1 MGIYMR
7 PDGSF
12 EVRAPLRLPK
22 SAVDEFVRSKEKWIR
37 EKSSLLRQRQR
48 QAPYEPALAEAI
60 PVASPADHS
69 DLYDALMAL
78 DETLRLPVVLHY
90 LEGFKTREVAQM
102 LNIPE
107 GTVKTRLRAARA
119 QLRKD
124 LEGACFA

>member
-1 MGIYMR
+1 MNR
-7 PDGSF
+7 TA
-12 EVRAPLRLPK
+12 RT
-22 SAVDEFVRSKEKWIR
+22 
-37 EKSSLLRQRQR
+37 RQR

-60 PVASPADHS
+60 PAVSPADHS